1 MTATTLSRRH
11 FLQASGAGAAALV
24 IGLNAK
30 GALAA
35 STSASDINPFV
46 RIEADGTVTAILKH
60 FEMGQGTTTGL
71 TTLIAEELD
80 ADWNKVAIEFAPADN
95 SKYANLLFGMQGTGG
110 STAIANSYMQY
121 RQAGAAARQLLI
133 EAAAKMWKVPA
144 ADIRIENSILMNGNN
159 KAHFGEFAA
168 MAAKMPVP
176 EKPAIKEPKDFRLI
190 GKADLP
196 RKDSHGKTDGTAT
209 FAIDVKVPGMVYAA
223 IKRSPRFGGVVTS
236 FDASDA
242 KDVGGFLDA
251 KTLPN
256 NAGVVVFAK
265 NTWAAFQAR
274 DALTVEWDFSK
285 AESRSSDQISADMK
299 TVIESPEFNTRKG
312 ITNAQSEEKLGMAA
326 KVVEQSFDFPFLAHA
341 PMEPVNC
348 VIEPTE
354 NGVTVHDGCQFP
366 ALTQPVVAQVLGLKP
381 EQVTINTV
389 YAGGSFG
396 RRANPTSDY
405 HLEAA
410 MAFALL
416 GKSKAVKLV
425 WSREDDIHGG
435 YYRPVARHQAKIG
448 VDKDGKILNW
458 SHKIAAK
465 SIMKGT
471 SFEAFA
477 VHDGVDH
484 SSVEGI
490 ADSLYGLP
498 EFAVGLSDVQTPVP
512 TLWWRSVGHTHTAY
526 AIESLMDM
534 VASETGQDPID
545 LRLSLLDKSDT
556 KQRRFAGV
564 MEAARDKSG
573 WKKGNKRG
581 FAAHYSF
588 NTYVAVVADISVQD
602 DTVHVDEVHVA
613 VDCGV
618 AINPDV
624 IRAQME
630 GGVGYALGAI
640 LHSEITLSD
649 GEVDQTNFP
658 DYPTLRINEM
668 PKVNVHIVTSNEAPT
683 GVGEP
688 AVPPTGPAVANAIF
702 AVTGK
707 RITDLP
713 MIKSGLSFS

>member
-1 MTATTLSRRH
+1 MTTTISRRG
-11 FLQASGAGAAALV
+11 FLQSSGAGAAALI

-30 GALAA
+30 GVLAA
-35 STSASDINPFV
+35 STDAADINPFV

-80 ADWNKVAIEFAPADN
+80 ADWNKVAIEFAPSDN

-110 STAIANSYMQY
+110 STAMANSYMQY
-121 RQAGAAARQLLI
+121 RQAGAAARQMLT
-133 EAAAKMWKVPA
+133 EAAAKMWKVSA
-144 ADIRIENSILMNGNN
+144 ADIRIENSILMHGNN
-159 KAHFGEFAA
+159 KAHFGEFAG
-168 MAAKMPVP
+168 MAAKLPVP
-176 EKPAIKEPKDFRLI
+176 EKPVIKEPKDFRLI
-190 GKADLP
+190 GKTDLP
-196 RKDSHGKTDGTAT
+196 RKDSHGKTNGTAT
-209 FAIDVKVPGMVYAA
+209 FAIDVKIPGMVYAA
-223 IKRSPRFGGVVTS
+223 IKRSPRFGGKVAS
-236 FDASDA
+236 FDATDA
-242 KDVGGFLDA
+242 KQVGGFIDA
-251 KTLPN
+251 KALPN
-256 NAGVVVFAK
+256 GAGVVVYAK
-265 NTWAAFQAR
+265 NTWSAFQAQG
-274 DALTVEWDFSK
+274 AVNVEWDFSE
-285 AESRSSDQISADMK
+285 AENRSSDQLSADIKEVIETPQFNARKGMTNDMSEEK
-299 TVIESPEFNTRKG
+299 MAAAATVIE
-312 ITNAQSEEKLGMAA
+312 QD
-326 KVVEQSFDFPFLAHA
+326 FDFPFLAHA

-366 ALTQPVVAQVLGLKP
+366 GLTQPVVAHVLGLKP
-381 EQVTINTV
+381 EQVAINTV

-405 HLEAA
+405 HVEAA

-416 GKSKAVKLV
+416 GQSKPVKLV

-435 YYRPVARHQAKIG
+435 YYRPVARHHAKIG

-477 VHDGVDH
+477 VHEGVDH

-498 EFAVGLSDVQTPVP
+498 EFAVGLSDVKTPVP
-512 TLWWRSVGHTHTAY
+512 VLWWRSVGHTHTAF
-526 AIESLMDM
+526 AMESLMDM
-534 VASETGQDPID
+534 VASETGQDPIE
-545 LRLSLLDKSDT
+545 LRLSLLDKSDP

-564 MEAARDKSG
+564 MEKVRDKSG
-573 WKKGNKRG
+573 WKVGNKRG
-581 FAAHYSF
+581 FAAHFSF
-588 NTYVAVVADISVQD
+588 NTFVAVVADVTAKD
-602 DTVHVDEVHVA
+602 ETVHVDEVHVA

-618 AINPDV
+618 AVNPDV
-624 IRAQME
+624 IKAQME

-640 LHSEITLSD
+640 LHSEITLTD
-649 GEVDQTNFP
+649 GEVDQSNFP
-658 DYPTLRINEM
+658 DYPTLRISEM
-668 PKVNVHIVTSNEAPT
+668 PKVNVHIVSSNDAPT

-713 MIKSGLSFS
+713 MSKSGLNFI